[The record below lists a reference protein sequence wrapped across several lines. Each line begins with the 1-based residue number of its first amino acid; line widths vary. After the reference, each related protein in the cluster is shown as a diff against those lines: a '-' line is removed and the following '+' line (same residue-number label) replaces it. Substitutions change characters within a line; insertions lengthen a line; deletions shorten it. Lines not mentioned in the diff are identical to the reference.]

1 MQTNKHYSCSCIATF
16 KPCSKTLDIVEV
28 KISKVSTRLE
38 TQHVSNT
45 IYFISFT
52 LSNYYVLHAKDVGN
66 WVLKGYKT

>member
-1 MQTNKHYSCSCIATF
+1 MIEKTMILITMDTF
-16 KPCSKTLDIVEV
+16 

-52 LSNYYVLHAKDVGN
+52 LSNYYVLHANDVGN